1 LREKVAQAVVELEP
15 RLEDLV
21 EGHVELMEV
30 DEEKRIV
37 TLKLIGGR
45 LHWCGEFALGLWAE
59 KLLKEKVPEVKDVL
73 GIDASLIALR
83 ELNKQLSGWKVD

>member
-1 LREKVAQAVVELEP
+1 LSVTLREKVAQAVVELEP

-45 LHWCGEFALGLWAE
+45 LH
-59 KLLKEKVPEVKDVL
+59 
-73 GIDASLIALR
+73 
-83 ELNKQLSGWKVD
+83 

>member
-1 LREKVAQAVVELEP
+1 MDLTGVWVSIGTTMFYIMDKYAKELPMTLREKVAQAVVELEP

-37 TLKLIGGR
+37 TLKWIGGR
-45 LHWCGEFALGLWAE
+45 LH
-59 KLLKEKVPEVKDVL
+59 
-73 GIDASLIALR
+73 
-83 ELNKQLSGWKVD
+83 

>member
-1 LREKVAQAVVELEP
+1 MYGGWLFSEAVLFYGYYAGGLSVTLREKVAQAVVELEP

-45 LHWCGEFALGLWAE
+45 LH
-59 KLLKEKVPEVKDVL
+59 
-73 GIDASLIALR
+73 
-83 ELNKQLSGWKVD
+83 